1 MFCTLSTDKLTV
13 RDMNNSENG
22 IVYAFSFYTIC
33 DFALTLVS
41 IDY

>member
-1 MFCTLSTDKLTV
+1 MFCTSSTDKITV
-13 RDMNNSENG
+13 RDMSNSENS

-33 DFALTLVS
+33 NFALTLVS

>member
-1 MFCTLSTDKLTV
+1 MFCTSSTDNKMV
-13 RDMNNSENG
+13 RDMSNSENG